1 MTKRVLSV
9 LLALMMCLTML
20 PVEALAEII
29 VPVTEKNAPAEPEAT
44 AKTVG
49 EVQALIDALPAVEAL
64 TAEDY
69 EAVLTAYEAYEALP
83 EEERAQVTGAERF
96 EELFGWFNSQTAT
109 QEGLTGNTTQ
119 QSTSVVKITPKGSA
133 VSYYYDT
140 VDAALS
146 DHYNNLYLSGEVCEI
161 TLLKDAALEGTAGQS
176 TISLQGEYT
185 LDLAGFTLTTAKAI
199 HLEVNTTDITI
210 KGGTVTTTATDSY
223 YLIHQNARNE
233 LHLENV
239 TLVGPVK
246 DGKRSA
252 ALSCQYYTYIKASN
266 LIGGLVANVNYCT
279 IYAGSTI
286 TTGADTANGI
296 AANDYS
302 VFEEN
307 NQLYNNISALL
318 SGGKAFAVDGKVIN
332 AAAAAKKMKVPVI
345 SDTAL
350 TEGFALT
357 EDVTMVTH
365 EKHEYDTTGACPC
378 GAACSHGTVNME
390 NGKCADCQ
398 KRIYEAKIG
407 DNGYGMLTEAFAAAS
422 TMTDATVVLLGYL
435 TYNNAEIAVNNG
447 TFTLDLND
455 NYISLLPVG
464 KKLYINEEAN
474 VTVVGDGKLPTS
486 NGGTLGAMVE
496 VSGTLTVKSGS
507 FTRGLTIKKGGNAL
521 LSGGYF
527 YTLSVPDG
535 KVCSDYLAEGYAFHQ
550 NNKVVSGE
558 VTSLSNVLVKPHTS
572 HTYDETGTCACGAT
586 CPHEG
591 DWDTETGICK
601 DCGKLIYTA
610 KIGTKGY
617 ATLQGAITAAAGMT
631 DAVIT
636 LLADTDSSEEITVTG
651 GSFTIELN
659 GKTVK
664 VQTEDNSKNFYI
676 RGGAAVTFT
685 GSGTMNCVVEVYE
698 GTAYV
703 KGGEFTALS
712 VRPDGN
718 AVLSGGYFVMLA
730 AEENCYDLLAEGYAY
745 QNRISGEIV
754 SGQVL
759 TLSGVEVVPHTDHVY
774 DAATGTCVCG
784 KPCPHETFY
793 TDGDGHTE
801 GTCTLCG
808 KQAVIAK
815 MGTEYY
821 RDVAALNAAMNG
833 VTGNPTVTILCDIE
847 GNLKI
852 MKSELT
858 LDAGSYTIN
867 GTVVVNGSTVT
878 IDGGCFNK
886 KVTLGNSNV
895 TLMGSFGEVN
905 IVGGETRI
913 ERGTSI
919 RGNAAL
925 RGKVTIDFTV
935 FESTVSVSGTV
946 TAANTNF
953 LDAVTIN
960 NGGDLTIKDGCDIS
974 AAVNIKSGGKA
985 HFTGRGSVTGLV
997 TVQTGGELTVTE
1009 TASTFNE
1016 VFFDTNSKGVLSGGA
1031 YGQISSQGAVLNTKL
1046 AEGYAYFDERGVI
1059 SGDYQNG
1066 TPGVVK
1072 IASNVRVAAHSH
1084 SFNAEGICG
1093 CGTTCPHENYYT
1105 DSMGGHTEGACTL
1118 CGKQAMYAKVVRDDG
1133 DTVSYYATLNE
1144 AAAAAGELGGSDITA
1159 ITVEMLADCKEDVTV
1174 SKGCFTIS
1182 GGSHKYTLN
1191 GDLTESSTAKMGV
1204 LNMTVNGKLTM
1215 LSGVLANNVING
1227 EATLC
1232 GTTTVRSGI
1241 FNEPVAVT
1249 GEITIEGG
1257 LFQKTVEVTGS
1268 AITICDGDFTELIL
1282 SGAGCSVS
1290 RISGGQ
1296 FAKITSNNLF
1306 NLSEVLVADKAYANR
1321 NTLQVTDGWKTLLTN
1336 VMVVDHTDH
1345 TFALNADGHYV
1356 CDCGAVALVRVEW
1369 DTEIHYYSD
1378 LDTIIAIAERL
1389 TKGTITVLE
1398 DKALTPDYLGGLE
1411 LTSGTF
1417 TLDLNKKTFKEIYIK
1432 GTANITMKNCNA
1444 YSGVL
1449 TVDGANASLTLESA
1463 DGAEVTVL
1471 EGSFTVPVGCNPQ
1484 FKQLEA
1490 HSSNVSLGGGYYK
1503 TIRSWG
1509 SPLTEIVAEGYGY
1522 KQGNSWITD
1531 ISWVELNEVTV
1542 TRYPISKA
1550 ETALSFDGTLVYGT
1564 EYGDEY
1570 YAYAN
1575 VIVPTGTAP
1584 ETGYEWYIKQ
1594 VSTGGQGKMTGDDAA
1609 RVTIP
1614 QGLEVGEYEIWY
1626 TITVDDYSVTA
1637 LAATFEMIKGTDSV
1651 KTAPTATNPVYTG
1664 GVLELVTEGVGSQGE
1679 MRYKLDGG
1687 EWQANIPTA
1696 TEAGEYKVY
1705 YKSIGNENFEE
1716 SEEGCVTATIARRD
1730 ISGAEITLGASLIY
1744 NTKEQTQAIESV
1756 VLEDFGVV
1764 KSYTVSGNTA
1774 TEAGTDYELTVTGTG
1789 NFTGSVKVKFAV
1801 EPAWIIIGSVTVAPK
1816 SYDGS
1821 DEATVTGVTF
1831 TGIYAGDTVEYE
1843 VVSAKY
1849 DSAEAAT
1856 ATKVIGY
1863 VRLKDTVKN
1872 YKLIGD
1878 RFEVDA
1884 AIGKAAAEVVTAP
1897 AAEELTYNTSAQTLT
1912 TAGTAAGGSMR
1923 YKLGD
1928 GEWQETIPTAT
1939 NAGTYTVWYKAAG
1952 DDNHNDTEPES
1963 VTVIIAQKQVTNPV
1977 VTVATCTY
1985 NGKDQTPALTVRDP
1999 QTFAVIPAEEYTV
2012 TYRNNRNVGL
2022 GNIILSNNEGGNYIV
2037 RGLTSFAIGQAAAP
2051 TVEPLRLTQKYS
2063 DTNTHTVSR
2072 DYAALM
2078 PQDAYVSKNF
2088 EGGSYTAPAGV
2099 TLEGWGVD
2107 VASGEV
2113 TYQVRGATAEMVG
2126 EEISLPVIIKS
2137 RNYKDAT
2144 AEIIITL
2151 VAKDTPA
2158 VTAADLTMTYTGSA
2172 VPIELLS
2179 ASAAFDGSP
2188 VAGSWSWKNGSPT
2201 HVIDSG
2207 SYMAVFTPEDQT
2219 NFTAAECEVK
2229 VTVKPRD
2236 ITGAEVTL
2244 GSGLIYTGSEQTQT
2258 VVSVTLAGYDDVT
2271 YTVKDNT
2278 VTNAGE
2284 NYELTVTG
2292 TGDFTGSVKQRFTV
2306 GRAALTIAGVTIA
2319 PKSYDGSR
2327 DATVTGVTFNGLYNN
2342 DTVAYTVVSARY
2354 DSADADKASKVTGEI
2369 ALAESVINYKLED
2382 GSFSADA
2389 SIDEAASGVTT
2400 TPVRQEGL
2408 IYTGKAQELVT
2419 AGSATGG
2426 SMQYKLG
2433 DGAWQQTVPTATDAG
2448 TYTVWYRVVGDNN
2461 HYDTAEQSI
2470 SVTIGQKDISGA
2482 KVTLGDSLTY
2492 NGSEQTQTVASVT
2505 LAGYENVTYTVSG
2518 NTATDAGEDYELTV
2532 NGTGNFTGSV
2542 KVGFSVAAAQLS
2554 GVSAAQNGKLT
2565 YNGKAQQADIS
2576 ATGTG
2581 KDGRQARFSYAT
2593 EENGTYGTM
2602 PGFTEAGSYTVYYKA
2617 ELENHETVT
2626 DHFTVTID
2634 PLDIGNAVITL
2645 GENPVYDGGIKTLK
2659 IESVKVDDLTLT
2671 AADYTIISGSTGTN
2685 ADDYTL
2691 KITGTGNFTGS
2702 REIGWR
2708 IEKADQT
2715 MTAPAVNGVYG
2726 GKDRIAPKGAVGA
2739 VTYRVTGGSDVI
2751 SIDET
2756 GTISFL
2762 RGGDATVLVMA
2773 AGDENHHPTELPVAV
2788 HVEKAVLTV
2797 TAADK
2802 DAFVGP
2808 AVPDLENPEAGKDYF
2823 ITGFIGEDTAEMLD
2837 ISVTLSYPT
2846 APDMRHTGS
2855 YEIRLSITGNDSRY
2869 ELVAVN
2875 GTLTISAIPVPC
2887 YRIQVFSGAYGSISP
2902 SRDTLVWQGSDITFT
2917 ITPAQGYSIADVKVD
2932 GRSVGAV
2939 KQYTFRNVTADHTI
2953 EAVFTKGATN
2963 PGTGAAETESIGLG
2977 VSALAVFAGGT
2988 AVK

>member
-83 EEERAQVTGAERF
+83 EEEWAQVTGAERF
-96 EELFGWFNSQTAT
+96 EKLFGWFNSQTAS
-109 QEGLTGNTTQ
+109 QAELTGSTTR

-233 LHLENV
+233 LHLEYV

-246 DGKRSA
+246 DGKRGA

-307 NQLYNNISALL
+307 NQLYSNISALL

-332 AAAAAKKMKVPVI
+332 AAAAVEKKKVPVI

-357 EDVTMVTH
+357 KDVTMVTH

-378 GAACSHGTVNME
+378 GTTCSHGTVNME

-407 DNGYGMLTEAFAAAS
+407 DNGYERLTEAFAAAS

-455 NYISLLPVG
+455 NYISLMPPG

-486 NGGTLGAMVE
+486 NDGMIRAVVE

-507 FTRGLTIKKGGNAL
+507 FTRGMTIKKGGNAL
-521 LSGGYF
+521 FAGGSISQKTTIEEGGNALISGGYF
-527 YTLSVPDG
+527 ETLTVPDG
-535 KVCSDYLAEGYAFHQ
+535 KVCSDYLAEGYAFQQ

-558 VTSLSNVLVKPHTS
+558 VTSLSNVSVK
-572 HTYDETGTCACGAT
+572 
-586 CPHEG
+586 
-591 DWDTETGICK
+591 
-601 DCGKLIYTA
+601 
-610 KIGTKGY
+610 
-617 ATLQGAITAAAGMT
+617 
-631 DAVIT
+631 
-636 LLADTDSSEEITVTG
+636 
-651 GSFTIELN
+651 
-659 GKTVK
+659 
-664 VQTEDNSKNFYI
+664 
-676 RGGAAVTFT
+676 
-685 GSGTMNCVVEVYE
+685 
-698 GTAYV
+698 
-703 KGGEFTALS
+703 
-712 VRPDGN
+712 
-718 AVLSGGYFVMLA
+718 
-730 AEENCYDLLAEGYAY
+730 
-745 QNRISGEIV
+745 
-754 SGQVL
+754 
-759 TLSGVEVVPHTDHVY
+759 PHTDHVY

-784 KPCPHETFY
+784 KP
-793 TDGDGHTE
+793 
-801 GTCTLCG
+801 
-808 KQAVIAK
+808 
-815 MGTEYY
+815 
-821 RDVAALNAAMNG
+821 
-833 VTGNPTVTILCDIE
+833 
-847 GNLKI
+847 
-852 MKSELT
+852 
-858 LDAGSYTIN
+858 
-867 GTVVVNGSTVT
+867 
-878 IDGGCFNK
+878 
-886 KVTLGNSNV
+886 
-895 TLMGSFGEVN
+895 
-905 IVGGETRI
+905 
-913 ERGTSI
+913 
-919 RGNAAL
+919 
-925 RGKVTIDFTV
+925 
-935 FESTVSVSGTV
+935 
-946 TAANTNF
+946 
-953 LDAVTIN
+953 
-960 NGGDLTIKDGCDIS
+960 
-974 AAVNIKSGGKA
+974 
-985 HFTGRGSVTGLV
+985 
-997 TVQTGGELTVTE
+997 
-1009 TASTFNE
+1009 
-1016 VFFDTNSKGVLSGGA
+1016 
-1031 YGQISSQGAVLNTKL
+1031 
-1046 AEGYAYFDERGVI
+1046 
-1059 SGDYQNG
+1059 
-1066 TPGVVK
+1066 
-1072 IASNVRVAAHSH
+1072 
-1084 SFNAEGICG
+1084 
-1093 CGTTCPHENYYT
+1093 CPHENYYT

-1174 SKGCFTIS
+1174 NKGCFTIS

-1191 GDLTESSTAKMGV
+1191 GDLTESGTAKMGV

-1215 LSGVLANNVING
+1215 LCGVLANNVING
-1227 EATLC
+1227 EATLR
-1232 GTTTVRSGI
+1232 GTTVRSGI

-1268 AITICDGDFTELIL
+1268 AITIWDGDFTELIL

-1463 DGAEVTVL
+1463 DGAEVTVF

-1484 FKQLEA
+1484 FKQLDA

-1594 VSTGGQGKMTGDDAA
+1594 VSTGNQGKMTGDDAA

-1821 DEATVTGVTF
+1821 DEATVAKVTF

-1884 AIGKAAAEVVTAP
+1884 AIGKADAEVVTAP
-1897 AAEELTYNTSAQTLT
+1897 TAEELIYSTAAQTLT

-1963 VTVIIAQKQVTNPV
+1963 VTVIIARKQVTNPV

-2022 GNIILSNNEGGNYIV
+2022 GNIILSDNEGGNYIV

-2126 EEISLPVIIKS
+2126 EEITLPVIIKS
-2137 RNYKDAT
+2137 RNYKDTT

-2151 VAKDTPA
+2151 VAKDTP
-2158 VTAADLTMTYTGSA
+2158 VVSAADLTMTYTGSA

-2219 NFTAAECEVK
+2219 NFTTAECEVK
-2229 VTVKPRD
+2229 VNVKPRD
-2236 ITGAEVTL
+2236 ISDAAVTL
-2244 GSGLIYTGSEQTQT
+2244 GSGLRYNGSEQTQT
-2258 VVSVTLAGYDDVT
+2258 VFSVTLAGYDDVT

-2400 TPVRQEGL
+2400 TPVRREGL

-2802 DAFVGP
+2802 DAFVGS

-2823 ITGFIGEDTAEMLD
+2823 ITGFVGEDTAEMLD
-2837 ISVTLSYPT
+2837 ISVALSYAT

-2855 YEIRLSITGNDSRY
+2855 YEIRLSITGSDSRY

-2902 SRDTLVWQGSDITFT
+2902 SRDTLVWQGSDIAFT
-2917 ITPAQGYSIADVKVD
+2917 ISPAQGYSIADVKVD

-2939 KQYTFRNVTADHTI
+2939 KQYTFRNVTADHTF

>member
-96 EELFGWFNSQTAT
+96 EKLFGWFNSQTAS
-109 QEGLTGNTTQ
+109 QAELTGSTTR

-140 VDAALS
+140 VDAALR
-146 DHYNNLYLSGEVCEI
+146 DHYDNLYLSGNCEI

-176 TISLQGEYT
+176 TISLQGKYT
-185 LDLAGFTLTTAKAI
+185 LNLAGFTLTTAKAI
-199 HLEVNTTDITI
+199 HLEVANTTNITI
-210 KGGTVTTTATDSY
+210 KGGTVTTTATDSF
-223 YLIHQNARNE
+223 YLIHQNAKNE

-246 DGKRSA
+246 DGKRGA

-296 AANDYS
+296 VANDYS

-407 DNGYGMLTEAFAAAS
+407 DKGYGMLVEAFAAAS

-435 TYNNAEIAVNNG
+435 TYNGAEISVEKG

-558 VTSLSNVLVKPHTS
+558 VTSLSNVLVKPHT
-572 HTYDETGTCACGAT
+572 
-586 CPHEG
+586 
-591 DWDTETGICK
+591 
-601 DCGKLIYTA
+601 
-610 KIGTKGY
+610 
-617 ATLQGAITAAAGMT
+617 
-631 DAVIT
+631 
-636 LLADTDSSEEITVTG
+636 
-651 GSFTIELN
+651 N
-659 GKTVK
+659 
-664 VQTEDNSKNFYI
+664 
-676 RGGAAVTFT
+676 
-685 GSGTMNCVVEVYE
+685 
-698 GTAYV
+698 
-703 KGGEFTALS
+703 
-712 VRPDGN
+712 
-718 AVLSGGYFVMLA
+718 
-730 AEENCYDLLAEGYAY
+730 
-745 QNRISGEIV
+745 
-754 SGQVL
+754 
-759 TLSGVEVVPHTDHVY
+759 HVY

-878 IDGGCFNK
+878 ITGGSFDK
-886 KVTLGNSNV
+886 KVTLGKSVV
-895 TLMGSFGEVN
+895 TLMGGFEEVN

-913 ERGTSI
+913 EGGTSF
-919 RGNAAL
+919 RGNVAL
-925 RGKVTIDFTV
+925 RGKVTIDFAI

-946 TAANTNF
+946 TAANTDF

-1009 TASTFNE
+1009 TACTFNE

-1046 AEGYAYFDERGVI
+1046 AEGYAYFDEYGVI

-1182 GGSHKYTLN
+1182 GGSHKYTLT
-1191 GDLTESSTAKMGV
+1191 GDLTESGTAKMGV

-1215 LSGVLANNVING
+1215 LRGILANNVING
-1227 EATLC
+1227 EATLR
-1232 GTTTVRSGI
+1232 GTTVRSGI

-1268 AITICDGDFTELIL
+1268 AITIWDGDFTELIL

-1398 DKALTPDYLGGLE
+1398 DKALTPDYRGGLE

-1463 DGAEVTVL
+1463 DGAEVTVF

-1503 TIRSWG
+1503 TIRSLG

-1564 EYGDEY
+1564 AYGDEY

-1575 VIVPTGTAP
+1575 VTVPTGTAP

-1594 VSTGGQGKMTGDDAA
+1594 VSTVDQGKMTGDDAA

-1637 LAATFEMIKGTDSV
+1637 LAATFEMNKGTDSV

-1764 KSYTVSGNTA
+1764 KSYIVSGNTA
-1774 TEAGTDYELTVTGTG
+1774 TDAGTDYELTVTGTG

-1821 DEATVTGVTF
+1821 DEATVTKVTF

-1884 AIGKAAAEVVTAP
+1884 AIGKADAEVVTAP
-1897 AAEELTYNTSAQTLT
+1897 TAEELIYSTAAQTLT

-1963 VTVIIAQKQVTNPV
+1963 VTVIIARKQVTNPV

-2022 GNIILSNNEGGNYIV
+2022 GNIILSDNEGGNYIV

-2099 TLEGWGVD
+2099 TLDGWGVD

-2126 EEISLPVIIKS
+2126 EEITLPVIIKS

-2172 VPIELLS
+2172 VPIELLK
-2179 ASAAFDGSP
+2179 ASAVFDGSP
-2188 VAGSWSWKNGSPT
+2188 VAGSWSWKNGSPI

-2219 NFTAAECEVK
+2219 NFTTAECEVK
-2229 VTVKPRD
+2229 VTVEPRD
-2236 ITGAEVTL
+2236 ISDAAVML
-2244 GSGLIYTGSEQTQT
+2244 GSWLRYNGSEQTQT
-2258 VVSVTLAGYDDVT
+2258 VFSVTLTGYDDVT
-2271 YTVKDNT
+2271 YTVKDNII
-2278 VTNAGE
+2278 TNAGE
-2284 NYELTVTG
+2284 DYELTVTG
-2292 TGDFTGSVKQRFTV
+2292 TGDFTGSIKQRFTV
-2306 GRAALTIAGVTIA
+2306 GRAVLTIAGVTIA

-2327 DATVTGVTFNGLYNN
+2327 SATVTGVTFDGLYNS

-2369 ALAESVINYKLED
+2369 ALVESVINYKLED

-2389 SIDEAASGVTT
+2389 SIDEVASGVTT
-2400 TPVRQEGL
+2400 TPVRREGL
-2408 IYTGKAQELVT
+2408 IYTGKAQELIT
-2419 AGSATGG
+2419 AGSANGG

-2433 DGAWQQTVPTATDAG
+2433 NGAWQQTVPTATDAG

-2492 NGSEQTQTVASVT
+2492 NGRQQTQTVASVT
-2505 LAGYENVTYTVSG
+2505 LAGYENVTYTVSD

-2645 GENPVYDGGIKTLK
+2645 GENPVYDGGIKTVK

-2671 AADYTIISGSTGTN
+2671 EADYTIVSGSTGTN

-2751 SIDET
+2751 SIDEI

-2802 DAFVGP
+2802 DAYVGS

-2823 ITGFIGEDTAEMLD
+2823 ITGFVGEDTAEMLD
-2837 ISVTLSYPT
+2837 ISVALSYAT

-2855 YEIRLSITGNDSRY
+2855 HEIRLNITGSDSRY

-2902 SRDTLVWQGSDITFT
+2902 SRDTLVWQGSDIAFT
-2917 ITPAQGYSIADVKVD
+2917 ISPAQGYSIADVKVD

>member
-20 PVEALAEII
+20 PVEALAEVLIPV
-29 VPVTEKNAPAEPEAT
+29 VPATEKNATVEPEVA

-49 EVQALIDALPAVEAL
+49 EVQTLIDALPAVEAL

-96 EELFGWFNSQTAT
+96 EKLFGWFNSQTAS
-109 QEGLTGNTTQ
+109 QAELTGSTTR

-146 DHYNNLYLSGEVCEI
+146 DHYDNLYLSGEVCEI

-176 TISLQGEYT
+176 TIPLQGKYT

-199 HLEVNTTDITI
+199 HLEVNTTKITI

-223 YLIHQNARNE
+223 YLIHQNANNE

-246 DGKRSA
+246 DGKRGA

-286 TTGADTANGI
+286 TTGADAANGI

-307 NQLYNNISALL
+307 NQLYSNISALL

-332 AAAAAKKMKVPVI
+332 AAAAVKKTKVPVI

-378 GAACSHGTVNME
+378 GATCIHGTVNME

-407 DNGYGMLTEAFAAAS
+407 EKGYRTLVEAFAAVS

-435 TYNNAEIAVNNG
+435 TYNGAEIYVEKG

-464 KKLYINEEAN
+464 KKLYINEGAN

-507 FTRGLTIKKGGNAL
+507 FTRGLTIKEGGNAL

-558 VTSLSNVLVKPHTS
+558 VTSLSNVSVK
-572 HTYDETGTCACGAT
+572 
-586 CPHEG
+586 
-591 DWDTETGICK
+591 
-601 DCGKLIYTA
+601 
-610 KIGTKGY
+610 
-617 ATLQGAITAAAGMT
+617 
-631 DAVIT
+631 
-636 LLADTDSSEEITVTG
+636 
-651 GSFTIELN
+651 
-659 GKTVK
+659 
-664 VQTEDNSKNFYI
+664 
-676 RGGAAVTFT
+676 
-685 GSGTMNCVVEVYE
+685 
-698 GTAYV
+698 
-703 KGGEFTALS
+703 
-712 VRPDGN
+712 
-718 AVLSGGYFVMLA
+718 
-730 AEENCYDLLAEGYAY
+730 
-745 QNRISGEIV
+745 
-754 SGQVL
+754 
-759 TLSGVEVVPHTDHVY
+759 PHTDHVY

-793 TDGDGHTE
+793 TDNDGHTE
-801 GTCTLCG
+801 GTCTICG

-878 IDGGCFNK
+878 ITGGSFDK
-886 KVTLGNSNV
+886 KVTLGKSVV
-895 TLMGSFGEVN
+895 TLMGGFEEVN

-925 RGKVTIDFTV
+925 GGKVTIDFTV

-946 TAANTNF
+946 TAANTDF

-974 AAVNIKSGGKA
+974 AAVNIKSGGKV

-1009 TASTFNE
+1009 TACTFNE

-1182 GGSHKYTLN
+1182 GGSHKYTLT
-1191 GDLTESSTAKMGV
+1191 GDLTESGTAKMGV

-1215 LSGVLANNVING
+1215 LSGILANNVING
-1227 EATLC
+1227 EATLR
-1232 GTTTVRSGI
+1232 GTTVRSGI

-1257 LFQKTVEVTGS
+1257 LFQKTVEVQGN
-1268 AITICDGDFTELIL
+1268 AITIWDGDFTELIL

-1490 HSSNVSLGGGYYK
+1490 YSSNVSLGGGYYK

-1564 EYGDEY
+1564 AYGDEY

-1575 VIVPTGTAP
+1575 VTVPTGTAP

-1594 VSTGGQGKMTGDDAA
+1594 VSTGDQGKMTGDDAA
-1609 RVTIP
+1609 RVTIS

-1626 TITVDDYSVTA
+1626 TITVDGYSVTA

-1716 SEEGCVTATIARRD
+1716 SEEGCVTASIARRD
-1730 ISGAEITLGASLIY
+1730 ITGAEITLGASLIY
-1744 NTKEQTQAIESV
+1744 NTKEQTQAVESV
-1756 VLEDFGVV
+1756 VLEDFGNV
-1764 KSYTVSGNTA
+1764 KSYIVSGNTA
-1774 TEAGTDYELTVTGTG
+1774 TDAGTDYELTVTGTG

-1821 DEATVTGVTF
+1821 DEATVAKVTF

-1884 AIGKAAAEVVTAP
+1884 AIGKADAEVVTAP
-1897 AAEELTYNTSAQTLT
+1897 TAEELIYSTAAQTLT

-1963 VTVIIAQKQVTNPV
+1963 VTVIIARKQVTNPV

-2022 GNIILSNNEGGNYIV
+2022 GNIILSDNEGGNYIV

-2126 EEISLPVIIKS
+2126 EEITLPVIIKS

-2151 VAKDTPA
+2151 VAKDAP
-2158 VTAADLTMTYTGSA
+2158 VVSAADLTMTYTGSA
-2172 VPIELLS
+2172 VPIELLK
-2179 ASAAFDGSP
+2179 ASAVFDGSP
-2188 VAGSWSWKNGSPT
+2188 VAGSWSWKNGSPI

-2219 NFTAAECEVK
+2219 NFTTAECEVK
-2229 VTVKPRD
+2229 VTVEPRD
-2236 ITGAEVTL
+2236 ISDAAVML
-2244 GSGLIYTGSEQTQT
+2244 GSWLRYNGSEQTQT
-2258 VVSVTLAGYDDVT
+2258 VFSVTLTGYDDVT

-2284 NYELTVTG
+2284 DYELTVTG
-2292 TGDFTGSVKQRFTV
+2292 TGDFTGSIKQRFTV

-2327 DATVTGVTFNGLYNN
+2327 SATVTGVTFDGLYNS

-2354 DSADADKASKVTGEI
+2354 DSTDADKASKVTGEI
-2369 ALAESVINYKLED
+2369 ALVESVINYKLED

-2400 TPVRQEGL
+2400 APAKREGL
-2408 IYTGKAQELVT
+2408 IYTGKAQELIT
-2419 AGSATGG
+2419 AGSANGG

-2433 DGAWQQTVPTATDAG
+2433 NGAWQQTVPTATDAG

-2492 NGSEQTQTVASVT
+2492 NGRQQTQTVASVT

-2645 GENPVYDGGIKTLK
+2645 GENPVYDGGIKTVK

-2802 DAFVGP
+2802 DAYVGS

-2837 ISVTLSYPT
+2837 ISVTLSYAT

-2855 YEIRLSITGNDSRY
+2855 HEIRLNITGSDSRY

-2917 ITPAQGYSIADVKVD
+2917 ITPALGYSIADVKVD

>member
-96 EELFGWFNSQTAT
+96 EKLFGWFNSQTAS
-109 QEGLTGNTTQ
+109 QAELTGSTTR

-140 VDAALS
+140 VDAALR
-146 DHYNNLYLSGEVCEI
+146 DHYDNLYLSGNCEI

-176 TISLQGEYT
+176 TISLQGKYT
-185 LDLAGFTLTTAKAI
+185 LNLAGFTLTTAKAI

-246 DGKRSA
+246 DGKRGA

-378 GAACSHGTVNME
+378 GATCSHGTVNME

-407 DNGYGMLTEAFAAAS
+407 DKGYGMLTEAFAAAS

-435 TYNNAEIAVNNG
+435 TYNGAEISVEKG

-558 VTSLSNVLVKPHTS
+558 VTSLSNVSVK
-572 HTYDETGTCACGAT
+572 
-586 CPHEG
+586 
-591 DWDTETGICK
+591 
-601 DCGKLIYTA
+601 
-610 KIGTKGY
+610 
-617 ATLQGAITAAAGMT
+617 
-631 DAVIT
+631 
-636 LLADTDSSEEITVTG
+636 
-651 GSFTIELN
+651 
-659 GKTVK
+659 
-664 VQTEDNSKNFYI
+664 
-676 RGGAAVTFT
+676 
-685 GSGTMNCVVEVYE
+685 
-698 GTAYV
+698 
-703 KGGEFTALS
+703 
-712 VRPDGN
+712 
-718 AVLSGGYFVMLA
+718 
-730 AEENCYDLLAEGYAY
+730 
-745 QNRISGEIV
+745 
-754 SGQVL
+754 
-759 TLSGVEVVPHTDHVY
+759 PHTDHVY

-801 GTCTLCG
+801 GTCTICG

-913 ERGTSI
+913 EGGTSF
-919 RGNAAL
+919 RGNVAL
-925 RGKVTIDFTV
+925 RGKVTIDFAI

-946 TAANTNF
+946 TAANTDF

-1093 CGTTCPHENYYT
+1093 CGASCPHENYYT

-1182 GGSHKYTLN
+1182 GGSHKYTLT
-1191 GDLTESSTAKMGV
+1191 GDLTESGTAKMGV

-1215 LSGVLANNVING
+1215 LNGVLANNVING

-1356 CDCGAVALVRVEW
+1356 CDCGAVALVRVER

-1463 DGAEVTVL
+1463 DGAEVTVF

-1564 EYGDEY
+1564 AYGDEY

-1575 VIVPTGTAP
+1575 VTVPTGTAP

-1594 VSTGGQGKMTGDDAA
+1594 VSTVDQGKMTGDDAA

-1764 KSYTVSGNTA
+1764 KSYIVSGNTA
-1774 TEAGTDYELTVTGTG
+1774 TDAGTDYELTVTGTG

-1821 DEATVTGVTF
+1821 DEATVTKVTF

-1963 VTVIIAQKQVTNPV
+1963 VTVIIARKQVTNPV

-2022 GNIILSNNEGGNYIV
+2022 GNIILSDNEGGNYIV

-2126 EEISLPVIIKS
+2126 EEITLPVIIKS

-2188 VAGSWSWKNGSPT
+2188 VAGNWSWKNGSPT

-2219 NFTAAECEVK
+2219 NFTTAECEVK

-2244 GSGLIYTGSEQTQT
+2244 GSGLIYNGSEQTQT

-2271 YTVKDNT
+2271 YTVKDNII
-2278 VTNAGE
+2278 TNAGE

-2400 TPVRQEGL
+2400 TPVRREGL

-2419 AGSATGG
+2419 AGSAIGG

-2645 GENPVYDGGIKTLK
+2645 GENPVYDGGIKTVK

-2671 AADYTIISGSTGTN
+2671 EADYTIVSGSTGTN

-2691 KITGTGNFTGS
+2691 EITGTGNFTGS

-2726 GKDRIAPKGAVGA
+2726 GKDRVAPEGAVGA

-2802 DAFVGP
+2802 DAYVGS
-2808 AVPDLENPEAGKDYF
+2808 AVPDLEDPEAGKDYF
-2823 ITGFIGEDTAEMLD
+2823 ITGFVGEDTAEMLD
-2837 ISVTLSYPT
+2837 ISVALSYAT

-2855 YEIRLSITGNDSRY
+2855 YEIRLSITGSDSRY
-2869 ELVAVN
+2869 ELVTVN

-2902 SRDTLVWQGSDITFT
+2902 SRDTLVWQGSDIAFT
-2917 ITPAQGYSIADVKVD
+2917 ISPAQGYSIADVKVD

>member
-96 EELFGWFNSQTAT
+96 EELFGWFNSQTAM
-109 QEGLTGNTTQ
+109 QEGLTSSTTQ

-146 DHYNNLYLSGEVCEI
+146 DHYDNLYLSGENCEI

-223 YLIHQNARNE
+223 YLIHQNANNE

-246 DGKRSA
+246 NGKRRA

-286 TTGADTANGI
+286 TTGADKANGI
-296 AANDYS
+296 DANDYS

-332 AAAAAKKMKVPVI
+332 AAAAVEKMKVPVI

-378 GAACSHGTVNME
+378 GVTCSHGTVNME

-435 TYNNAEIAVNNG
+435 TYNGAEISVEKG

-703 KGGEFTALS
+703 EGGDFTALS

-801 GTCTLCG
+801 GTCTICG

-878 IDGGCFNK
+878 ITGGSFDK
-886 KVTLGNSNV
+886 KVTLGKSVV
-895 TLMGSFGEVN
+895 TLMGGFEEVN

-925 RGKVTIDFTV
+925 RGKVTIDFAV

-946 TAANTNF
+946 TAANTDF

-1009 TASTFNE
+1009 TACTFNE
-1016 VFFDTNSKGVLSGGA
+1016 VFFDTNSKGVLSGGT

-1182 GGSHKYTLN
+1182 GGSHKYTLT
-1191 GDLTESSTAKMGV
+1191 GDLTESGTAKMGV

-1215 LSGVLANNVING
+1215 LNGVLANNVING

-1268 AITICDGDFTELIL
+1268 AITIWDGDFTELIL

-1398 DKALTPDYLGGLE
+1398 DKALTPDYRGGLE

-1564 EYGDEY
+1564 AYGDEY

-1575 VIVPTGTAP
+1575 VTVPTGTAP

-1626 TITVDDYSVTA
+1626 TITVDGYSVTA

-1705 YKSIGNENFEE
+1705 YKSIGNANFEE
-1716 SEEGCVTATIARRD
+1716 SEEGCVTASIARRD
-1730 ISGAEITLGASLIY
+1730 ITGAEITLGASLTY

-1821 DEATVTGVTF
+1821 DEATVTKVTF

-1897 AAEELTYNTSAQTLT
+1897 TAEELIYSTAAQTLT

-1928 GEWQETIPTAT
+1928 GEWQETIPNAT

-2012 TYRNNRNVGL
+2012 SYLNNRNVGL
-2022 GNIILSNNEGGNYIV
+2022 GNIILSDNEGGNYIV

-2126 EEISLPVIIKS
+2126 EEITLPVIIKS
-2137 RNYKDAT
+2137 RNYKDTT

-2219 NFTAAECEVK
+2219 NFTTAECEVK
-2229 VTVKPRD
+2229 VNVKPRD

-2244 GSGLIYTGSEQTQT
+2244 GSGLRYNGSEQTQT
-2258 VVSVTLAGYDDVT
+2258 VFSVTLAGYDDVT

-2369 ALAESVINYKLED
+2369 ALVESVINYKLED

-2802 DAFVGP
+2802 DAFVGS

>member
-96 EELFGWFNSQTAT
+96 EELFGWFNSQTAM
-109 QEGLTGNTTQ
+109 QAELTGSTTR

-140 VDAALS
+140 VDAALR
-146 DHYNNLYLSGEVCEI
+146 DHYDNLYLSGNCEI

-176 TISLQGEYT
+176 TISLQGKYT
-185 LDLAGFTLTTAKAI
+185 LNLAGFTLTTAKAI
-199 HLEVNTTDITI
+199 HLEESRTKITI

-223 YLIHQNARNE
+223 YLIHQNVRNE
-233 LHLENV
+233 LHLEYV

-246 DGKRSA
+246 DGKRGA

-296 AANDYS
+296 VANDYS

-332 AAAAAKKMKVPVI
+332 AAAAVEKMKVPVI

-378 GAACSHGTVNME
+378 GTTCSHGTVNME

-407 DNGYGMLTEAFAAAS
+407 ERGYGMLVEAFAAAS
-422 TMTDATVVLLGYL
+422 TMTDATVVLLGNL
-435 TYNNAEIAVNNG
+435 TYNGAEISVEKG
-447 TFTLDLND
+447 TFTLDLN
-455 NYISLLPVG
+455 NMTMRLMPPTT
-464 KKLYINEEAN
+464 KKQLYINEGAN
-474 VTVVGDGKLPTS
+474 VTVVAGAN
-486 NGGTLGAMVE
+486 NGGILSAVVE

-507 FTRGLTIKKGGNAL
+507 FTRGMTIKKGGNAL
-521 LSGGYF
+521 FNGGSVSQETTIEAGGNVLLSGGYF
-527 YTLSVPDG
+527 EALTVPDG
-535 KVCSDYLAEGYAFHQ
+535 KVCSDYLAEGYAFQQ

-558 VTSLSNVLVKPHTS
+558 VTSLSNVLVKPHT
-572 HTYDETGTCACGAT
+572 
-586 CPHEG
+586 
-591 DWDTETGICK
+591 
-601 DCGKLIYTA
+601 
-610 KIGTKGY
+610 
-617 ATLQGAITAAAGMT
+617 
-631 DAVIT
+631 
-636 LLADTDSSEEITVTG
+636 
-651 GSFTIELN
+651 N
-659 GKTVK
+659 
-664 VQTEDNSKNFYI
+664 
-676 RGGAAVTFT
+676 
-685 GSGTMNCVVEVYE
+685 
-698 GTAYV
+698 
-703 KGGEFTALS
+703 
-712 VRPDGN
+712 
-718 AVLSGGYFVMLA
+718 
-730 AEENCYDLLAEGYAY
+730 
-745 QNRISGEIV
+745 
-754 SGQVL
+754 
-759 TLSGVEVVPHTDHVY
+759 HVY

-801 GTCTLCG
+801 GTCTICG

-878 IDGGCFNK
+878 ITGGSFDK
-886 KVTLGNSNV
+886 KVTLGKSVV
-895 TLMGSFGEVN
+895 TLMGGFEEVN
-905 IVGGETRI
+905 IVGGETRV
-913 ERGTSI
+913 EGGTSF
-919 RGNAAL
+919 RGNVAL
-925 RGKVTIDFTV
+925 RGKVTIDFAV

-946 TAANTNF
+946 TAENTDF

-960 NGGDLTIKDGCDIS
+960 NGGDLTIKEGCDIS
-974 AAVNIKSGGKA
+974 AAVNIKAGGKA

-1182 GGSHKYTLN
+1182 GGSHKYTLT
-1191 GDLTESSTAKMGV
+1191 GDLTESGTAKMGV

-1215 LSGVLANNVING
+1215 LNGVLANNVING

-1268 AITICDGDFTELIL
+1268 AITVCDGDFTELIL

-1356 CDCGAVALVRVEW
+1356 CDCGAVALVRVEG

-1764 KSYTVSGNTA
+1764 KSYIVSGNTA
-1774 TEAGTDYELTVTGTG
+1774 TDAGTDYELTVTGTG

-1816 SYDGS
+1816 SYDGI
-1821 DEATVTGVTF
+1821 DEATVTKVTF

-1897 AAEELTYNTSAQTLT
+1897 TAEELIYSTAAQTLT

-2022 GNIILSNNEGGNYIV
+2022 GNIILSDNEGGNYIV

-2078 PQDAYVSKNF
+2078 PPDAYVSENF

-2099 TLEGWGVD
+2099 TLDGWGVD

-2126 EEISLPVIIKS
+2126 EEITLPVIIKS

-2151 VAKDTPA
+2151 VAKDAP
-2158 VTAADLTMTYTGSA
+2158 VVSAADLTMTYTGSA
-2172 VPIELLS
+2172 VPIELLK
-2179 ASAAFDGSP
+2179 ASAVFDGSP
-2188 VAGSWSWKNGSPT
+2188 VAGSWSWKNGSPI

-2207 SYMAVFTPEDQT
+2207 SYMVVFTPEDQT
-2219 NFTAAECEVK
+2219 NFTTAECEVK
-2229 VTVKPRD
+2229 VTVEPRD
-2236 ITGAEVTL
+2236 ISDAAVML
-2244 GSGLIYTGSEQTQT
+2244 GSWLRYNGSEQTQT
-2258 VVSVTLAGYDDVT
+2258 VFSVTLTGYDDVT

-2327 DATVTGVTFNGLYNN
+2327 SATVTGVTFNGLYNN

-2400 TPVRQEGL
+2400 TPVRREGL

-2419 AGSATGG
+2419 VGSATGG

-2645 GENPVYDGGIKTLK
+2645 GENPVYDGGIKTVK

-2671 AADYTIISGSTGTN
+2671 EADYTIVSGSTGTN

-2802 DAFVGP
+2802 DAYVGS
-2808 AVPDLENPEAGKDYF
+2808 AVPGLENPEAGKDYF
-2823 ITGFIGEDTAEMLD
+2823 ITGFVGEDTAEMLD
-2837 ISVTLSYPT
+2837 ISVALSYAT

-2855 YEIRLSITGNDSRY
+2855 YEIRLSITGSDSRY

-2902 SRDTLVWQGSDITFT
+2902 SRDTLVWQGSDIAFT
-2917 ITPAQGYSIADVKVD
+2917 ISPAQGYSIADVKVD

>member
-96 EELFGWFNSQTAT
+96 EKLFGWFNSQTAS
-109 QEGLTGNTTQ
+109 QAELTGSTTR

-146 DHYNNLYLSGEVCEI
+146 DHYDNLYLSWENCEI

-176 TISLQGEYT
+176 TISLQGKYT
-185 LDLAGFTLTTAKAI
+185 LNLAGFTLTTAKAI
-199 HLEVNTTDITI
+199 HLEESRTKITI

-223 YLIHQNARNE
+223 YLIHQNVRNE
-233 LHLENV
+233 LHLEYV

-246 DGKRSA
+246 DGKRGA

-296 AANDYS
+296 VANDYS

-332 AAAAAKKMKVPVI
+332 AAAAVKKTKVPVI

-455 NYISLLPVG
+455 NALMLMPVG

-474 VTVVGDGKLPTS
+474 VTVVGNSKLPTS

-703 KGGEFTALS
+703 EGGDFTALS
-712 VRPDGN
+712 VRQDGN

-801 GTCTLCG
+801 GTCTICG

-878 IDGGCFNK
+878 ITGGSFDK
-886 KVTLGNSNV
+886 KVTLGKSVV
-895 TLMGSFGEVN
+895 TLMGGFEEVN

-925 RGKVTIDFTV
+925 GGKVTIDFTV

-946 TAANTNF
+946 TAANTDF

-997 TVQTGGELTVTE
+997 SVQTGGELTVTE
-1009 TASTFNE
+1009 TACTFNE

-1046 AEGYAYFDERGVI
+1046 AEGYAYFDEYGVI

-1268 AITICDGDFTELIL
+1268 AITIWDGDFTELIL

-1398 DKALTPDYLGGLE
+1398 DKALTPDYRGGLE

-1432 GTANITMKNCNA
+1432 GTANVTVKNCNA
-1444 YSGVL
+1444 YSGLL
-1449 TVDGANASLTLESA
+1449 TVNGANASLTLESA

-1490 HSSNVSLGGGYYK
+1490 YSSNVSLGGGYYK

-1564 EYGDEY
+1564 AYGDEY

-1575 VIVPTGTAP
+1575 VTVPTGTAP

-1626 TITVDDYSVTA
+1626 TITVDGYSVTA

-1730 ISGAEITLGASLIY
+1730 ISGAEVTLSAQLTY
-1744 NTKEQTQAIESV
+1744 NAKEQTQAVESV
-1756 VLEDFGVV
+1756 VLEDFGNV
-1764 KSYTVSGNTA
+1764 KSYIVSGNTA

-1789 NFTGSVKVKFAV
+1789 NFTGSVKVKFTV
-1801 EPAWIIIGSVTVAPK
+1801 DPAWIIIGSVTVAPK

-1821 DEATVTGVTF
+1821 DEATVAKVTF

-1884 AIGKAAAEVVTAP
+1884 AIGKADAEVVTAP
-1897 AAEELTYNTSAQTLT
+1897 TAEELIYSTAAQTLT

-1963 VTVIIAQKQVTNPV
+1963 VTVIIARKQVTNPV

-2022 GNIILSNNEGGNYIV
+2022 GNIILSDNEGGNYIV

-2126 EEISLPVIIKS
+2126 EEITLPVIIKS
-2137 RNYKDAT
+2137 RNYKDTT

-2219 NFTAAECEVK
+2219 NFTTAECEVK
-2229 VTVKPRD
+2229 VTVEPRD
-2236 ITGAEVTL
+2236 ISDAAVML
-2244 GSGLIYTGSEQTQT
+2244 GSWLRYNGSEQTQT
-2258 VVSVTLAGYDDVT
+2258 VFSVTLTGYDDVT
-2271 YTVKDNT
+2271 YTVKDNII
-2278 VTNAGE
+2278 TNAGE
-2284 NYELTVTG
+2284 DYELTVTG
-2292 TGDFTGSVKQRFTV
+2292 TGDFTGSVKHRFTV

-2400 TPVRQEGL
+2400 TPVRREGL

-2645 GENPVYDGGIKTLK
+2645 GENPVYDGGIKTVK

-2671 AADYTIISGSTGTN
+2671 EADYTIISGSTGTN

-2708 IEKADQT
+2708 IEKADQA

-2802 DAFVGP
+2802 DAYVGS

-2823 ITGFIGEDTAEMLD
+2823 ITGFVGEDTAEMLD
-2837 ISVTLSYPT
+2837 ISVALSYAT

-2855 YEIRLSITGNDSRY
+2855 YEIRLSITGSDSRY

-2902 SRDTLVWQGSDITFT
+2902 SRDTLVWQGSDIAFT
-2917 ITPAQGYSIADVKVD
+2917 ISPAQGYSIADVKVD

-2977 VSALAVFAGGT
+2977 ASALAVFAGGT

>member
-20 PVEALAEII
+20 PVEALAEVLIPV
-29 VPVTEKNAPAEPEAT
+29 VPATEKNATVEPEAA

-49 EVQALIDALPAVEAL
+49 EVQTLIDALPAVEAL

-96 EELFGWFNSQTAT
+96 EKLFGWFNSQTAT
-109 QEGLTGNTTQ
+109 QEGLMGNTTQ

-140 VDAALS
+140 VDAALR
-146 DHYNNLYLSGEVCEI
+146 DHYDNLYLSGENCEI

-176 TISLQGEYT
+176 TISLQGKYT

-199 HLEVNTTDITI
+199 HLEVNTTKITI

-223 YLIHQNARNE
+223 YLIHQNANNE

-246 DGKRSA
+246 DGKRGA

-286 TTGADTANGI
+286 TTGADAANGI

-307 NQLYNNISALL
+307 NQLYSNISALL

-332 AAAAAKKMKVPVI
+332 AAASVKKTKVPVI

-378 GAACSHGTVNME
+378 GATCIHGTVNME

-407 DNGYGMLTEAFAAAS
+407 EKGYRTLVEAFAAVS

-435 TYNNAEIAVNNG
+435 TYNGAEIYVEKG

-464 KKLYINEEAN
+464 KKLYINEGAN

-507 FTRGLTIKKGGNAL
+507 FTRGLTIMEGSNVL

-527 YTLSVPDG
+527 YTLTVPDG
-535 KVCSDYLAEGYAFHQ
+535 KVCSDYLAEGYAFYQ

-558 VTSLSNVLVKPHTS
+558 VTSLSNVSVKS
-572 HTYDETGTCACGAT
+572 
-586 CPHEG
+586 
-591 DWDTETGICK
+591 
-601 DCGKLIYTA
+601 
-610 KIGTKGY
+610 
-617 ATLQGAITAAAGMT
+617 
-631 DAVIT
+631 
-636 LLADTDSSEEITVTG
+636 
-651 GSFTIELN
+651 
-659 GKTVK
+659 
-664 VQTEDNSKNFYI
+664 
-676 RGGAAVTFT
+676 
-685 GSGTMNCVVEVYE
+685 
-698 GTAYV
+698 
-703 KGGEFTALS
+703 
-712 VRPDGN
+712 
-718 AVLSGGYFVMLA
+718 
-730 AEENCYDLLAEGYAY
+730 
-745 QNRISGEIV
+745 
-754 SGQVL
+754 
-759 TLSGVEVVPHTDHVY
+759 HTDHVY

-793 TDGDGHTE
+793 TDNDGHTE
-801 GTCTLCG
+801 GTCTICG

-878 IDGGCFNK
+878 ITGGSFDK
-886 KVTLGNSNV
+886 KVTLGKSVV
-895 TLMGSFGEVN
+895 TLMGGFEEVN

-925 RGKVTIDFTV
+925 RGKVTIGFAM

-1009 TASTFNE
+1009 TACTFNE

-1105 DSMGGHTEGACTL
+1105 DSMGAHTEGACTL

-1182 GGSHKYTLN
+1182 GGSHKYTLT
-1191 GDLTESSTAKMGV
+1191 GDLTESGTAKMGV

-1227 EATLC
+1227 EATLR
-1232 GTTTVRSGI
+1232 GTTVRSGI

-1257 LFQKTVEVTGS
+1257 LFQKTVEVQGN
-1268 AITICDGDFTELIL
+1268 AITIWDGDFTELIL

-1490 HSSNVSLGGGYYK
+1490 YSSNVSLGGGYYK

-1564 EYGDEY
+1564 AYGDEY

-1575 VIVPTGTAP
+1575 VTVPTGTAP

-1626 TITVDDYSVTA
+1626 TITVDGYSVTA
-1637 LAATFEMIKGTDSV
+1637 PAATFEMIKGTDSV

-1679 MRYKLDGG
+1679 MRYKLENG

-1730 ISGAEITLGASLIY
+1730 ITGAEITLGASLIY
-1744 NTKEQTQAIESV
+1744 NTKEQTQAVESV
-1756 VLEDFGVV
+1756 VLEDFGNV
-1764 KSYTVSGNTA
+1764 KSYIVSGNTA
-1774 TEAGTDYELTVTGTG
+1774 TDAGTDYELTVTGTG
-1789 NFTGSVKVKFAV
+1789 NFTGSVKVKFTV
-1801 EPAWIIIGSVTVAPK
+1801 DPAWIIIGSVTVAPK

-1821 DEATVTGVTF
+1821 DEATVAKVTF

-1884 AIGKAAAEVVTAP
+1884 AIGKADAEVVTAP
-1897 AAEELTYNTSAQTLT
+1897 TAEELIYSTAAQTLT

-1963 VTVIIAQKQVTNPV
+1963 VTVIIARKQVTNPV

-2022 GNIILSNNEGGNYIV
+2022 GNIILSDNEGGNYIV

-2113 TYQVRGATAEMVG
+2113 TYQVRGVTAEMVG
-2126 EEISLPVIIKS
+2126 EEITLPVIIKS

-2151 VAKDTPA
+2151 VAKDAP
-2158 VTAADLTMTYTGSA
+2158 VVSAADLTMTYTGSA
-2172 VPIELLS
+2172 VPIELLK
-2179 ASAAFDGSP
+2179 ASAVFDGSP
-2188 VAGSWSWKNGSPT
+2188 VAGSWSWKNGSPI

-2219 NFTAAECEVK
+2219 NFTTAECEVK
-2229 VTVKPRD
+2229 VTVEPRD
-2236 ITGAEVTL
+2236 ISDAAVML
-2244 GSGLIYTGSEQTQT
+2244 GSWLRYNGSEQTQT
-2258 VVSVTLAGYDDVT
+2258 VFSVTLTGYDDVT
-2271 YTVKDNT
+2271 YTVKDNII
-2278 VTNAGE
+2278 TNAGE
-2284 NYELTVTG
+2284 DYELTVTG
-2292 TGDFTGSVKQRFTV
+2292 TGDFTGSIKQRFTV

-2327 DATVTGVTFNGLYNN
+2327 SATVTGVTFDGLYNS

-2369 ALAESVINYKLED
+2369 ALVESVINYKLED

-2400 TPVRQEGL
+2400 APAKREGL
-2408 IYTGKAQELVT
+2408 IYTGKAQELIT
-2419 AGSATGG
+2419 AGSANGG

-2433 DGAWQQTVPTATDAG
+2433 NGAWQQTVPTATDAG

-2492 NGSEQTQTVASVT
+2492 NGRQQTQTVASVT

-2645 GENPVYDGGIKTLK
+2645 GENPVYDGGIKTVK

-2671 AADYTIISGSTGTN
+2671 EADYTIVSGSTGTN

-2726 GKDRIAPKGAVGA
+2726 GKDRIAPEGAVGA

-2802 DAFVGP
+2802 DAFVGSAIP
-2808 AVPDLENPEAGKDYF
+2808 SLENPEAGKDYF

-2855 YEIRLSITGNDSRY
+2855 YEIRLSITGSDSRY

>member
-96 EELFGWFNSQTAT
+96 EKLLGWFNSQTAT

-878 IDGGCFNK
+878 ITGGSFDK
-886 KVTLGNSNV
+886 KVTLGKSVV
-895 TLMGSFGEVN
+895 TLMGGFEEVN

-1009 TASTFNE
+1009 TACTFNE

-1191 GDLTESSTAKMGV
+1191 GDLTESGTAKMGV

-1227 EATLC
+1227 EATLR
-1232 GTTTVRSGI
+1232 GTTVRSGI

-1268 AITICDGDFTELIL
+1268 AITIWDGDFTELIL

-1356 CDCGAVALVRVEW
+1356 CDCGAVALVRVEG

-1389 TKGTITVLE
+1389 TKGTIIVLE

-1463 DGAEVTVL
+1463 DGAEVTVF

-1564 EYGDEY
+1564 AYGDEY

-1575 VIVPTGTAP
+1575 VTVPTGTAP

-1594 VSTGGQGKMTGDDAA
+1594 VSTVDQGKMTGDDSA

-1730 ISGAEITLGASLIY
+1730 ISGAEIALGASLIY

-1764 KSYTVSGNTA
+1764 KSYIVSGNTA
-1774 TEAGTDYELTVTGTG
+1774 TDAGTDYELTVTGTG

-1897 AAEELTYNTSAQTLT
+1897 TAEELIYSTAAQTLT

-1963 VTVIIAQKQVTNPV
+1963 VTVIIARKQVTNPV

-2022 GNIILSNNEGGNYIV
+2022 GNIILSDNEGGNYIV

-2099 TLEGWGVD
+2099 TLEGWGVA

-2126 EEISLPVIIKS
+2126 EEITLPVIIKS
-2137 RNYKDAT
+2137 RNYKDTT

-2172 VPIELLS
+2172 VPIELLK
-2179 ASAAFDGSP
+2179 ASAVFDGSP
-2188 VAGSWSWKNGSPT
+2188 VAGSWSWKNGSPI

-2219 NFTAAECEVK
+2219 NFTTAECEVK
-2229 VTVKPRD
+2229 VTVEPRD
-2236 ITGAEVTL
+2236 ISDAAVML
-2244 GSGLIYTGSEQTQT
+2244 GSWLRYNGSEQTQT
-2258 VVSVTLAGYDDVT
+2258 VFSVTLTGYDDVT
-2271 YTVKDNT
+2271 YTVKDNII
-2278 VTNAGE
+2278 TNAGE
-2284 NYELTVTG
+2284 DYELTVTG
-2292 TGDFTGSVKQRFTV
+2292 TGDFTGSIKQRFTV

-2327 DATVTGVTFNGLYNN
+2327 SATVTGVTFDGLYNS

-2400 TPVRQEGL
+2400 TPVRREGL

-2645 GENPVYDGGIKTLK
+2645 GENPVYDGGIKTVK

-2802 DAFVGP
+2802 DAYVGS

-2823 ITGFIGEDTAEMLD
+2823 ITGFVGEDTAEMLD
-2837 ISVTLSYPT
+2837 ISVALSYPT

-2855 YEIRLSITGNDSRY
+2855 HEIRLNITGSDSRY

-2902 SRDTLVWQGSDITFT
+2902 SRDTLVWQGSDIAFT
-2917 ITPAQGYSIADVKVD
+2917 ISPAQGYSIADVKVD

-2953 EAVFTKGATN
+2953 EAVFTKGAMN

>member
-96 EELFGWFNSQTAT
+96 EKLFGWFNSQTAS
-109 QEGLTGNTTQ
+109 QAELTGSTTR

-146 DHYNNLYLSGEVCEI
+146 DHYDNLYLSGEVCEI

-233 LHLENV
+233 LHLEYV

-246 DGKRSA
+246 DGKRGA

-307 NQLYNNISALL
+307 NQLYSNISALL

-558 VTSLSNVLVKPHTS
+558 VTSLSNVSVKS
-572 HTYDETGTCACGAT
+572 
-586 CPHEG
+586 
-591 DWDTETGICK
+591 
-601 DCGKLIYTA
+601 
-610 KIGTKGY
+610 
-617 ATLQGAITAAAGMT
+617 
-631 DAVIT
+631 
-636 LLADTDSSEEITVTG
+636 
-651 GSFTIELN
+651 
-659 GKTVK
+659 
-664 VQTEDNSKNFYI
+664 
-676 RGGAAVTFT
+676 
-685 GSGTMNCVVEVYE
+685 
-698 GTAYV
+698 
-703 KGGEFTALS
+703 
-712 VRPDGN
+712 
-718 AVLSGGYFVMLA
+718 
-730 AEENCYDLLAEGYAY
+730 
-745 QNRISGEIV
+745 
-754 SGQVL
+754 
-759 TLSGVEVVPHTDHVY
+759 HTDHVY

-801 GTCTLCG
+801 GTCTICG

-878 IDGGCFNK
+878 ITGGSFDK
-886 KVTLGNSNV
+886 KVTLGKSVV
-895 TLMGSFGEVN
+895 TLMGGFEEVN

-1009 TASTFNE
+1009 TACTFNE

-1182 GGSHKYTLN
+1182 GGSHKYTLT
-1191 GDLTESSTAKMGV
+1191 GDLTESGTAKMGV

-1215 LSGVLANNVING
+1215 LRGILANNVING
-1227 EATLC
+1227 EATLR
-1232 GTTTVRSGI
+1232 GTTVRSGI

-1268 AITICDGDFTELIL
+1268 AITIWDGDFTELIL

-1542 TRYPISKA
+1542 TQYPISKA

-1564 EYGDEY
+1564 AYGDGY

-1575 VIVPTGTAP
+1575 VTVPTGTAP

-1594 VSTGGQGKMTGDDAA
+1594 VSTGNQGKMTGDDAA

-1626 TITVDDYSVTA
+1626 TITVDGYSVTA

-1716 SEEGCVTATIARRD
+1716 SEEGCVTATIAQRD

-1821 DEATVTGVTF
+1821 DEATVAKVTF

-1884 AIGKAAAEVVTAP
+1884 AIGKADAEVVTAP
-1897 AAEELTYNTSAQTLT
+1897 TAEELIYSTAAQTLT

-1963 VTVIIAQKQVTNPV
+1963 VTVIIARKQVTNPV

-2022 GNIILSNNEGGNYIV
+2022 GNIILSDNEGGNYIV

-2126 EEISLPVIIKS
+2126 EEITLPVIIKS

-2219 NFTAAECEVK
+2219 NFTTAECEVK

-2244 GSGLIYTGSEQTQT
+2244 GSGLIYNGSEQTQT

-2400 TPVRQEGL
+2400 TPVRREGL

-2492 NGSEQTQTVASVT
+2492 NGRQQTQTVASVT

-2645 GENPVYDGGIKTLK
+2645 GENPVYDGGIKTVK

-2671 AADYTIISGSTGTN
+2671 EADYTIVSGSTGTN

-2691 KITGTGNFTGS
+2691 EITGTGNFTGS

-2726 GKDRIAPKGAVGA
+2726 GKDRVAPEGAVGA

-2802 DAFVGP
+2802 DAYVGS

-2823 ITGFIGEDTAEMLD
+2823 ITGFVGEDTAEMLD
-2837 ISVTLSYPT
+2837 ISVALSYAT

-2855 YEIRLSITGNDSRY
+2855 YEIRLSITGSDSRY
-2869 ELVAVN
+2869 ELVTVN

-2902 SRDTLVWQGSDITFT
+2902 SRDTLVWQGSDIAFT
-2917 ITPAQGYSIADVKVD
+2917 ISPAQGYSIADVKVD

>member
-96 EELFGWFNSQTAT
+96 EKLFGWFNSQTAS
-109 QEGLTGNTTQ
+109 QAELTGSTTR

-140 VDAALS
+140 VDAALR
-146 DHYNNLYLSGEVCEI
+146 DHYDNLYLSGNCEI

-176 TISLQGEYT
+176 TISLQGKYT
-185 LDLAGFTLTTAKAI
+185 LNLAGFTLTTAKAI

-246 DGKRSA
+246 DGKRGA

-378 GAACSHGTVNME
+378 GATCSHGTVNME

-407 DNGYGMLTEAFAAAS
+407 DKGYGMLTEAFAAAS

-435 TYNNAEIAVNNG
+435 TYNGAEISVEKG

-558 VTSLSNVLVKPHTS
+558 VTSLSNVSVK
-572 HTYDETGTCACGAT
+572 
-586 CPHEG
+586 
-591 DWDTETGICK
+591 
-601 DCGKLIYTA
+601 
-610 KIGTKGY
+610 
-617 ATLQGAITAAAGMT
+617 
-631 DAVIT
+631 
-636 LLADTDSSEEITVTG
+636 
-651 GSFTIELN
+651 
-659 GKTVK
+659 
-664 VQTEDNSKNFYI
+664 
-676 RGGAAVTFT
+676 
-685 GSGTMNCVVEVYE
+685 
-698 GTAYV
+698 
-703 KGGEFTALS
+703 
-712 VRPDGN
+712 
-718 AVLSGGYFVMLA
+718 
-730 AEENCYDLLAEGYAY
+730 
-745 QNRISGEIV
+745 
-754 SGQVL
+754 
-759 TLSGVEVVPHTDHVY
+759 PHTDHVY

-801 GTCTLCG
+801 GTCTICG

-913 ERGTSI
+913 EGGTSF
-919 RGNAAL
+919 RGNVAL
-925 RGKVTIDFTV
+925 RGKVTIDFAI

-1009 TASTFNE
+1009 TACTFNE

-1182 GGSHKYTLN
+1182 GGSHKYTLT
-1191 GDLTESSTAKMGV
+1191 GDLTESGTAKMGV

-1232 GTTTVRSGI
+1232 GTTVRSGI

-1268 AITICDGDFTELIL
+1268 AITIWDGDFTELIL

-1463 DGAEVTVL
+1463 DGAEVTVF

-1564 EYGDEY
+1564 AYGDEY

-1575 VIVPTGTAP
+1575 VTVPTGTAP

-1594 VSTGGQGKMTGDDAA
+1594 VSTVDQGKMTGDDAA

-1764 KSYTVSGNTA
+1764 KSYIVSGNTA
-1774 TEAGTDYELTVTGTG
+1774 TDAGTDYELTVTGTG

-1821 DEATVTGVTF
+1821 DEATVTKVTF

-1884 AIGKAAAEVVTAP
+1884 AIGKADAEVVTAP
-1897 AAEELTYNTSAQTLT
+1897 TAEELIYSTAAQTLT

-1963 VTVIIAQKQVTNPV
+1963 VTVIIARKQVTNPV

-2022 GNIILSNNEGGNYIV
+2022 GNIILSDNEGGNYIV

-2126 EEISLPVIIKS
+2126 EEITLPVIIKS

-2219 NFTAAECEVK
+2219 NFTTAECEVK

-2244 GSGLIYTGSEQTQT
+2244 GSGLIYNGSEQTQT

-2400 TPVRQEGL
+2400 TPVRREGL

-2751 SIDET
+2751 SIDEI

-2802 DAFVGP
+2802 DAYVGS

-2823 ITGFIGEDTAEMLD
+2823 ITGFVGEDTAEMLD
-2837 ISVTLSYPT
+2837 ISVALSYPT

-2855 YEIRLSITGNDSRY
+2855 HEIRLNITGSDSRY

-2902 SRDTLVWQGSDITFT
+2902 SRDTLVWQGSDIAFT
-2917 ITPAQGYSIADVKVD
+2917 ISPAQGYSIADVKVD

>member
-29 VPVTEKNAPAEPEAT
+29 VPATEKNATVEPEAA

-49 EVQALIDALPAVEAL
+49 EVQTLIDALPAVEAL

-96 EELFGWFNSQTAT
+96 EKLFGWFNSQTAS
-109 QEGLTGNTTQ
+109 QAELTGSTTR

-233 LHLENV
+233 LHLEYV

-246 DGKRSA
+246 DGKRGA

-307 NQLYNNISALL
+307 NQLYSNISALL

-558 VTSLSNVLVKPHTS
+558 VTSLSNVSVKS
-572 HTYDETGTCACGAT
+572 
-586 CPHEG
+586 
-591 DWDTETGICK
+591 
-601 DCGKLIYTA
+601 
-610 KIGTKGY
+610 
-617 ATLQGAITAAAGMT
+617 
-631 DAVIT
+631 
-636 LLADTDSSEEITVTG
+636 
-651 GSFTIELN
+651 
-659 GKTVK
+659 
-664 VQTEDNSKNFYI
+664 
-676 RGGAAVTFT
+676 
-685 GSGTMNCVVEVYE
+685 
-698 GTAYV
+698 
-703 KGGEFTALS
+703 
-712 VRPDGN
+712 
-718 AVLSGGYFVMLA
+718 
-730 AEENCYDLLAEGYAY
+730 
-745 QNRISGEIV
+745 
-754 SGQVL
+754 
-759 TLSGVEVVPHTDHVY
+759 HTDHVY

-801 GTCTLCG
+801 GTCTICG

-878 IDGGCFNK
+878 ITGGSFDK
-886 KVTLGNSNV
+886 KVTLGKSVV
-895 TLMGSFGEVN
+895 TLMGGFEEVN

-1227 EATLC
+1227 EATLR
-1232 GTTTVRSGI
+1232 GTTVRSGI

-1268 AITICDGDFTELIL
+1268 AITIWDGDFTELIL

-1356 CDCGAVALVRVEW
+1356 CDCGAVALVRVER

-1398 DKALTPDYLGGLE
+1398 DKALTPDYRGGLE

-1432 GTANITMKNCNA
+1432 GTANVTVKNCNA
-1444 YSGVL
+1444 YSGLL

-1471 EGSFTVPVGCNPQ
+1471 EGSFTVPVGCDPQ
-1484 FKQLEA
+1484 VKVLEA
-1490 HSSNVSLGGGYYK
+1490 YSANISLGGGYYERRL
-1503 TIRSWG
+1503 TSWG
-1509 SPLTEIVAEGYGY
+1509 STLAEIVAEGCGY
-1522 KQGNSWITD
+1522 KQDGKWLTDLSGGNAAG
-1531 ISWVELNEVTV
+1531 VTV
-1542 TRYPISKA
+1542 TQYPISRA

-1575 VIVPTGTAP
+1575 VTVPTGTAP

-1626 TITVDDYSVTA
+1626 TITVDGYSVTA

-1764 KSYTVSGNTA
+1764 KSYIVSGNTA
-1774 TEAGTDYELTVTGTG
+1774 TDAGTDYELTVTGTG

-1821 DEATVTGVTF
+1821 DEATVTKVTF

-1963 VTVIIAQKQVTNPV
+1963 VTVIIARKQVTNPV

-2022 GNIILSNNEGGNYIV
+2022 GNIILSDNEGGNYIV

-2126 EEISLPVIIKS
+2126 EEITLPVIIKS

-2188 VAGSWSWKNGSPT
+2188 VAGNWSWKNGSPT

-2219 NFTAAECEVK
+2219 NFTTAECEVK

-2244 GSGLIYTGSEQTQT
+2244 GSGLIYNGSEQTQT

-2400 TPVRQEGL
+2400 TPVRREGL

-2802 DAFVGP
+2802 DAYVGS

-2823 ITGFIGEDTAEMLD
+2823 ITGFVGEDTAEMLD
-2837 ISVTLSYPT
+2837 ISVALSYAT

-2855 YEIRLSITGNDSRY
+2855 YEIRLSITGSDSRY

>member
-20 PVEALAEII
+20 PVEALAEVLIPV
-29 VPVTEKNAPAEPEAT
+29 VPATEKNATVEPEVA

-49 EVQALIDALPAVEAL
+49 EVQTLIDALPAVEAL

-96 EELFGWFNSQTAT
+96 EKLFGWFNSQTAS
-109 QEGLTGNTTQ
+109 QAELTGSTTR

-146 DHYNNLYLSGEVCEI
+146 DHYDNLYLSGEVCEI

-176 TISLQGEYT
+176 TIPLQGKYT

-199 HLEVNTTDITI
+199 HLEVNTTKITI

-223 YLIHQNARNE
+223 YLIHQNANNE

-246 DGKRSA
+246 DGKRGA

-286 TTGADTANGI
+286 TTGADAANGI

-307 NQLYNNISALL
+307 NQLYSNISALL

-332 AAAAAKKMKVPVI
+332 AAAAVKKTKVPVI

-378 GAACSHGTVNME
+378 GATCIHGTVNME

-407 DNGYGMLTEAFAAAS
+407 EKGYRTLVEAFAAVS

-435 TYNNAEIAVNNG
+435 TYNGAEIYVEKG

-464 KKLYINEEAN
+464 KKLYINEGAN

-507 FTRGLTIKKGGNAL
+507 FTRGLTIKEGGNAL

-558 VTSLSNVLVKPHTS
+558 VTSLSNVSVK
-572 HTYDETGTCACGAT
+572 
-586 CPHEG
+586 
-591 DWDTETGICK
+591 
-601 DCGKLIYTA
+601 
-610 KIGTKGY
+610 
-617 ATLQGAITAAAGMT
+617 
-631 DAVIT
+631 
-636 LLADTDSSEEITVTG
+636 
-651 GSFTIELN
+651 
-659 GKTVK
+659 
-664 VQTEDNSKNFYI
+664 
-676 RGGAAVTFT
+676 
-685 GSGTMNCVVEVYE
+685 
-698 GTAYV
+698 
-703 KGGEFTALS
+703 
-712 VRPDGN
+712 
-718 AVLSGGYFVMLA
+718 
-730 AEENCYDLLAEGYAY
+730 
-745 QNRISGEIV
+745 
-754 SGQVL
+754 
-759 TLSGVEVVPHTDHVY
+759 PHTDHVY

-793 TDGDGHTE
+793 TDNDGHTE
-801 GTCTLCG
+801 GTCTICG

-878 IDGGCFNK
+878 ITGGSFDK
-886 KVTLGNSNV
+886 KVTLGKSVV
-895 TLMGSFGEVN
+895 TLMGGFEEVN

-925 RGKVTIDFTV
+925 GGKVTIDFTV

-946 TAANTNF
+946 TAANTDF

-974 AAVNIKSGGKA
+974 AAVNIKSGGKV

-1009 TASTFNE
+1009 TACTFNE

-1182 GGSHKYTLN
+1182 GGSHKYTLT
-1191 GDLTESSTAKMGV
+1191 GDLTESGTAKMGV

-1215 LSGVLANNVING
+1215 LSGILANNVING
-1227 EATLC
+1227 EATLR
-1232 GTTTVRSGI
+1232 GTTVRSGI

-1257 LFQKTVEVTGS
+1257 LFQKTVEVQGN
-1268 AITICDGDFTELIL
+1268 AITIWDGDFTELIL

-1490 HSSNVSLGGGYYK
+1490 YSSNVSLGGGYYK

-1564 EYGDEY
+1564 AYGDEY

-1575 VIVPTGTAP
+1575 VTVPTGTAP

-1594 VSTGGQGKMTGDDAA
+1594 VSTGDQGKMTGDDAA
-1609 RVTIP
+1609 RVTIS

-1626 TITVDDYSVTA
+1626 TITVDGYSVTA

-1716 SEEGCVTATIARRD
+1716 SEEGCVTASIARRD
-1730 ISGAEITLGASLIY
+1730 ITGAEITLGASLIY
-1744 NTKEQTQAIESV
+1744 NTKEQTQAVESV
-1756 VLEDFGVV
+1756 VLEDFGNV
-1764 KSYTVSGNTA
+1764 KSYIVSGNTA
-1774 TEAGTDYELTVTGTG
+1774 TDAGTDYELTVTGTG

-1821 DEATVTGVTF
+1821 DEATVAKVTF

-1884 AIGKAAAEVVTAP
+1884 AIGKADAEVVTAP
-1897 AAEELTYNTSAQTLT
+1897 TAEELIYSTAAQTLT

-1963 VTVIIAQKQVTNPV
+1963 VTVIIARKQVTNPV

-2022 GNIILSNNEGGNYIV
+2022 GNIILSDNEGGNYIV

-2126 EEISLPVIIKS
+2126 EEITLPVIIKS

-2151 VAKDTPA
+2151 VAKDAP
-2158 VTAADLTMTYTGSA
+2158 VVSAADLTMTYTGSA
-2172 VPIELLS
+2172 VPIELLK
-2179 ASAAFDGSP
+2179 ASAVFDGSP
-2188 VAGSWSWKNGSPT
+2188 VAGSWSWKNGSPI

-2219 NFTAAECEVK
+2219 NFTTAECEVK
-2229 VTVKPRD
+2229 VTVEPRD
-2236 ITGAEVTL
+2236 ISDAAVML
-2244 GSGLIYTGSEQTQT
+2244 GSWLRYNGSEQTQT
-2258 VVSVTLAGYDDVT
+2258 VFSVTLTGYDDVT

-2284 NYELTVTG
+2284 DYELTVTG
-2292 TGDFTGSVKQRFTV
+2292 TGDFTGSIKQRFTV

-2327 DATVTGVTFNGLYNN
+2327 SATVTGVTFDGLYNS

-2354 DSADADKASKVTGEI
+2354 DSTDADKASKVTGEI
-2369 ALAESVINYKLED
+2369 ALVESVINYKLED

-2400 TPVRQEGL
+2400 APAKREGL
-2408 IYTGKAQELVT
+2408 IYTGKAQELIT
-2419 AGSATGG
+2419 AGSANGG

-2433 DGAWQQTVPTATDAG
+2433 NGAWQQTVPTATDAG

-2492 NGSEQTQTVASVT
+2492 NGRQQTQTVASVT

-2645 GENPVYDGGIKTLK
+2645 GENPVYDGGIKTVK

-2802 DAFVGP
+2802 DAYVGS

-2837 ISVTLSYPT
+2837 ISVTLSYAT

-2855 YEIRLSITGNDSRY
+2855 HEIRLNITGSDSRY

-2917 ITPAQGYSIADVKVD
+2917 ITPALGYSIADVKVD

-2963 PGTGAAETESIGLG
+2963 PGTGAAEAESIGLG

>member
-29 VPVTEKNAPAEPEAT
+29 VPATEKNATVEPEAA

-49 EVQALIDALPAVEAL
+49 EVQTLIDALPAVEAL

-96 EELFGWFNSQTAT
+96 EKLFGWFNSQTAS
-109 QEGLTGNTTQ
+109 QAELTGSTTR

-233 LHLENV
+233 LHLEYV

-246 DGKRSA
+246 DGKRGA

-307 NQLYNNISALL
+307 NQLYSNISALL

-558 VTSLSNVLVKPHTS
+558 VTSLSNVSVKS
-572 HTYDETGTCACGAT
+572 
-586 CPHEG
+586 
-591 DWDTETGICK
+591 
-601 DCGKLIYTA
+601 
-610 KIGTKGY
+610 
-617 ATLQGAITAAAGMT
+617 
-631 DAVIT
+631 
-636 LLADTDSSEEITVTG
+636 
-651 GSFTIELN
+651 
-659 GKTVK
+659 
-664 VQTEDNSKNFYI
+664 
-676 RGGAAVTFT
+676 
-685 GSGTMNCVVEVYE
+685 
-698 GTAYV
+698 
-703 KGGEFTALS
+703 
-712 VRPDGN
+712 
-718 AVLSGGYFVMLA
+718 
-730 AEENCYDLLAEGYAY
+730 
-745 QNRISGEIV
+745 
-754 SGQVL
+754 
-759 TLSGVEVVPHTDHVY
+759 HTDHVY

-801 GTCTLCG
+801 GTCTICG

-878 IDGGCFNK
+878 ITGGSFDK
-886 KVTLGNSNV
+886 KVTLGKSVV
-895 TLMGSFGEVN
+895 TLMGGFEEVN

-1356 CDCGAVALVRVEW
+1356 CDCGAVALVRVEG

-1564 EYGDEY
+1564 AYGDEY

-1575 VIVPTGTAP
+1575 VTVPTGTAP

-1594 VSTGGQGKMTGDDAA
+1594 VSTVDQGKMTGDDAA

-1664 GVLELVTEGVGSQGE
+1664 GVLELVTAGEGSHGA

-1730 ISGAEITLGASLIY
+1730 ITGAEITLGASLIY
-1744 NTKEQTQAIESV
+1744 NTKEQTQAVESV

-1821 DEATVTGVTF
+1821 DEATVTKVTF

-1884 AIGKAAAEVVTAP
+1884 AIGKADAEVVTAP
-1897 AAEELTYNTSAQTLT
+1897 TAEELIYSTAAQTLT

-1963 VTVIIAQKQVTNPV
+1963 VTVIIARKQVTNPV

-2022 GNIILSNNEGGNYIV
+2022 GNIILSDNEGGNYIV

-2126 EEISLPVIIKS
+2126 EEITLPVIIKS

-2151 VAKDTPA
+2151 VAKDAP
-2158 VTAADLTMTYTGSA
+2158 VVSAADLTMTYTGSA
-2172 VPIELLS
+2172 VPIELLK
-2179 ASAAFDGSP
+2179 ASAVFDGSP
-2188 VAGSWSWKNGSPT
+2188 VAGSWSWKNGSPI

-2219 NFTAAECEVK
+2219 NFTTAECEVK
-2229 VTVKPRD
+2229 VTVEPRD
-2236 ITGAEVTL
+2236 ISDAAVML
-2244 GSGLIYTGSEQTQT
+2244 GSWLRYNGSEQTQT
-2258 VVSVTLAGYDDVT
+2258 VFSVTLTGYDDVT
-2271 YTVKDNT
+2271 YTVKDNII
-2278 VTNAGE
+2278 TNAGE
-2284 NYELTVTG
+2284 DYELTVTG
-2292 TGDFTGSVKQRFTV
+2292 TGDFTGSIKQRFTV

-2327 DATVTGVTFNGLYNN
+2327 SATVTGVTFNGLYNN

-2369 ALAESVINYKLED
+2369 ALVESVINYKLED

-2400 TPVRQEGL
+2400 APAKREGL
-2408 IYTGKAQELVT
+2408 IYTGKAQELIT
-2419 AGSATGG
+2419 AGSANGG
-2426 SMQYKLG
+2426 SMRYKLG
-2433 DGAWQQTVPTATDAG
+2433 NGAWQQTVPTATDAG

-2492 NGSEQTQTVASVT
+2492 NGRQQTQTVASVT

-2645 GENPVYDGGIKTLK
+2645 GENPVYDGGIKTVK

-2671 AADYTIISGSTGTN
+2671 EADYTIVSGSTGTN

-2691 KITGTGNFTGS
+2691 EITGTGNFTGS

-2726 GKDRIAPKGAVGA
+2726 GKDRVAPEGAVGA

-2802 DAFVGP
+2802 DAYVGS

-2823 ITGFIGEDTAEMLD
+2823 ITGFVGEDTAEMLD
-2837 ISVTLSYPT
+2837 ISVALSYAT

-2855 YEIRLSITGNDSRY
+2855 YEIRLSITGSDSRY
-2869 ELVAVN
+2869 ELVTVN

-2902 SRDTLVWQGSDITFT
+2902 SRDTLVWQGSDIAFT
-2917 ITPAQGYSIADVKVD
+2917 ISPAQGYSIADVKVD

-2977 VSALAVFAGGT
+2977 VRALAVFAGGT

>member
-83 EEERAQVTGAERF
+83 EEGRAQVTGAERF

-176 TISLQGEYT
+176 TIPLQGKYT

-199 HLEVNTTDITI
+199 HLEVAYTTNITI

-246 DGKRSA
+246 DGKRGA

-286 TTGADTANGI
+286 TTGADAANGI
-296 AANDYS
+296 AANGYS

-307 NQLYNNISALL
+307 NQLYSNISALL

-332 AAAAAKKMKVPVI
+332 AAAAVKKMKVPVI

-378 GAACSHGTVNME
+378 GATCSHGTVNME

-435 TYNNAEIAVNNG
+435 TYNNAEIAVEKG

-455 NYISLLPVG
+455 NYISLLPPPG
-464 KKLYINEEAN
+464 KKLYINEGAN
-474 VTVVGDGKLPTS
+474 VTVVGNSKLPTS
-486 NGGTLGAMVE
+486 NNGTLGAMVE

-507 FTRGLTIKKGGNAL
+507 FTRGLTIKEGGNALFSGGSVSQETTIEAGGNVL

-527 YTLSVPDG
+527 YTLTVPDG
-535 KVCSDYLAEGYAFHQ
+535 KVCSDYLAEGYAFYQ
-550 NNKVVSGE
+550 NSKVVSGE
-558 VTSLSNVLVKPHTS
+558 VTSLSNVSVK
-572 HTYDETGTCACGAT
+572 
-586 CPHEG
+586 
-591 DWDTETGICK
+591 
-601 DCGKLIYTA
+601 
-610 KIGTKGY
+610 
-617 ATLQGAITAAAGMT
+617 
-631 DAVIT
+631 
-636 LLADTDSSEEITVTG
+636 
-651 GSFTIELN
+651 
-659 GKTVK
+659 
-664 VQTEDNSKNFYI
+664 
-676 RGGAAVTFT
+676 
-685 GSGTMNCVVEVYE
+685 
-698 GTAYV
+698 
-703 KGGEFTALS
+703 
-712 VRPDGN
+712 
-718 AVLSGGYFVMLA
+718 
-730 AEENCYDLLAEGYAY
+730 
-745 QNRISGEIV
+745 
-754 SGQVL
+754 
-759 TLSGVEVVPHTDHVY
+759 PHTDHVY

-801 GTCTLCG
+801 GTCTICG

-821 RDVAALNAAMNG
+821 RDVAALNTAMNG

-878 IDGGCFNK
+878 ITGGSFDK
-886 KVTLGNSNV
+886 KVTLGKSVV
-895 TLMGSFGEVN
+895 TLLGGAYDEVN

-925 RGKVTIDFTV
+925 RGKVTIDFAV

-946 TAANTNF
+946 TAANTDF

-997 TVQTGGELTVTE
+997 SVQTGGELTVTE
-1009 TASTFNE
+1009 TACTFNE

-1046 AEGYAYFDERGVI
+1046 AEGYAYFDEYGVI

-1268 AITICDGDFTELIL
+1268 AITIWDGDFTELIL

-1398 DKALTPDYLGGLE
+1398 DKALTPDYRGGLE

-1432 GTANITMKNCNA
+1432 GTANVTVKNCNA
-1444 YSGVL
+1444 YSGLL
-1449 TVDGANASLTLESA
+1449 TVNGANASLTLESA

-1490 HSSNVSLGGGYYK
+1490 YSSNVSLGGGYYK

-1564 EYGDEY
+1564 AYGDEY

-1575 VIVPTGTAP
+1575 VTVPTGTAP

-1626 TITVDDYSVTA
+1626 TITVDGYSVTA

-1730 ISGAEITLGASLIY
+1730 ISGAEVTLSAQLTY
-1744 NTKEQTQAIESV
+1744 NAKEQTQAVESV
-1756 VLEDFGVV
+1756 VLEDFGNV
-1764 KSYTVSGNTA
+1764 KSYIVSGNTA

-1789 NFTGSVKVKFAV
+1789 NFTGSVKVKFTV
-1801 EPAWIIIGSVTVAPK
+1801 DPAWIIIGSVTVAPK

-1821 DEATVTGVTF
+1821 DEATVAKVTF

-1884 AIGKAAAEVVTAP
+1884 AIGKADAEVVTAP
-1897 AAEELTYNTSAQTLT
+1897 TAEELIYSTAAQTLT

-1963 VTVIIAQKQVTNPV
+1963 VTVIIARKQVTNPV

-2022 GNIILSNNEGGNYIV
+2022 GNIILSDNEGGNYIV

-2126 EEISLPVIIKS
+2126 EEITLPVIIKS
-2137 RNYKDAT
+2137 RNYKDTT

-2219 NFTAAECEVK
+2219 NFTTAECEVK
-2229 VTVKPRD
+2229 VTVEPRD
-2236 ITGAEVTL
+2236 ISDAAVML
-2244 GSGLIYTGSEQTQT
+2244 GSWLRYNGSEQTQT
-2258 VVSVTLAGYDDVT
+2258 VFSVTLTGYDDVT
-2271 YTVKDNT
+2271 YTVKDNII
-2278 VTNAGE
+2278 TNAGE
-2284 NYELTVTG
+2284 DYELTVTG
-2292 TGDFTGSVKQRFTV
+2292 TGDFTGSVKHRFTV

-2400 TPVRQEGL
+2400 TPVRREGL

-2645 GENPVYDGGIKTLK
+2645 GENPVYDGGIKTVK

-2671 AADYTIISGSTGTN
+2671 EADYTIVSGSTGTN

-2691 KITGTGNFTGS
+2691 EITGTGNFTGS

-2726 GKDRIAPKGAVGA
+2726 GKDRIAPEGTVGA

-2802 DAFVGP
+2802 DAFVGS
-2808 AVPDLENPEAGKDYF
+2808 AVPSLENPEAGKDYF

-2902 SRDTLVWQGSDITFT
+2902 SRDTLVWQGSDIAFT
-2917 ITPAQGYSIADVKVD
+2917 ISPAQGYSIADVKVD

-2963 PGTGAAETESIGLG
+2963 PGTGAAETESTGLG

>member
-96 EELFGWFNSQTAT
+96 EKLFGWFNSQTAS
-109 QEGLTGNTTQ
+109 QAELTGSTTR

-140 VDAALS
+140 VDAALR
-146 DHYNNLYLSGEVCEI
+146 DHYDNLYLSGNCEI

-176 TISLQGEYT
+176 TISLQGKYT
-185 LDLAGFTLTTAKAI
+185 LNLAGFTLTTAKAI

-246 DGKRSA
+246 DGKRGA

-378 GAACSHGTVNME
+378 GATCSHGTVNME

-407 DNGYGMLTEAFAAAS
+407 DKGYGMLTEAFAAAS

-435 TYNNAEIAVNNG
+435 TYNGAEISVEKG

-558 VTSLSNVLVKPHTS
+558 VTSLSNVSVK
-572 HTYDETGTCACGAT
+572 
-586 CPHEG
+586 
-591 DWDTETGICK
+591 
-601 DCGKLIYTA
+601 
-610 KIGTKGY
+610 
-617 ATLQGAITAAAGMT
+617 
-631 DAVIT
+631 
-636 LLADTDSSEEITVTG
+636 
-651 GSFTIELN
+651 
-659 GKTVK
+659 
-664 VQTEDNSKNFYI
+664 
-676 RGGAAVTFT
+676 
-685 GSGTMNCVVEVYE
+685 
-698 GTAYV
+698 
-703 KGGEFTALS
+703 
-712 VRPDGN
+712 
-718 AVLSGGYFVMLA
+718 
-730 AEENCYDLLAEGYAY
+730 
-745 QNRISGEIV
+745 
-754 SGQVL
+754 
-759 TLSGVEVVPHTDHVY
+759 PHTDHVY

-801 GTCTLCG
+801 GTCTICG

-913 ERGTSI
+913 EGGTSF
-919 RGNAAL
+919 RGNVAL
-925 RGKVTIDFTV
+925 RGKVTIDFAI

-946 TAANTNF
+946 TAANTDF

-1093 CGTTCPHENYYT
+1093 CGASCPHENYYT

-1182 GGSHKYTLN
+1182 GGSHKYTLT
-1191 GDLTESSTAKMGV
+1191 GDLTESGTAKMGV

-1215 LSGVLANNVING
+1215 LNGVLANNVING

-1356 CDCGAVALVRVEW
+1356 CDCGAVALVRVER

-1398 DKALTPDYLGGLE
+1398 DKALTPDYRGGLE

-1432 GTANITMKNCNA
+1432 GTANVTVKNCNA
-1444 YSGVL
+1444 YSGLL

-1471 EGSFTVPVGCNPQ
+1471 EGSFTVPVGCDPQ
-1484 FKQLEA
+1484 VKVLEA
-1490 HSSNVSLGGGYYK
+1490 YSANISLGGGYYERRL
-1503 TIRSWG
+1503 TSWG
-1509 SPLTEIVAEGYGY
+1509 STLAEIVAEGCGY
-1522 KQGNSWITD
+1522 KQDGKWLTDLSGGNAAG
-1531 ISWVELNEVTV
+1531 VTV
-1542 TRYPISKA
+1542 TQYPISRA

-1575 VIVPTGTAP
+1575 VTVPTGTAP

-1626 TITVDDYSVTA
+1626 TITVDGYSVTA

-1716 SEEGCVTATIARRD
+1716 SEEGCVTATIAQRD

-1821 DEATVTGVTF
+1821 DEATVAKVTF

-1884 AIGKAAAEVVTAP
+1884 AIGKADAEVVTAP
-1897 AAEELTYNTSAQTLT
+1897 TAEELIYSTAAQTLT

-1963 VTVIIAQKQVTNPV
+1963 VTVIIARKQVTNPV

-2022 GNIILSNNEGGNYIV
+2022 GNIILSDNEGGNYIV

-2126 EEISLPVIIKS
+2126 EEITLPVIIKS

-2219 NFTAAECEVK
+2219 NFTTAECEVK

-2244 GSGLIYTGSEQTQT
+2244 GSGLIYNGSEQTQT

-2400 TPVRQEGL
+2400 TPVRREGL

-2492 NGSEQTQTVASVT
+2492 NGRQQTQTVASVT

-2645 GENPVYDGGIKTLK
+2645 GENPVYDGGIKTVK

-2671 AADYTIISGSTGTN
+2671 EADYTIVSGSTGTN

-2691 KITGTGNFTGS
+2691 EITGTGNFTGS

-2726 GKDRIAPKGAVGA
+2726 GKDRVAPEGAVGA

-2802 DAFVGP
+2802 DAYVGS

-2823 ITGFIGEDTAEMLD
+2823 ITGFVGEDTAEMLD
-2837 ISVTLSYPT
+2837 ISVALSYAT

-2855 YEIRLSITGNDSRY
+2855 YEIRLSITGSDSRY
-2869 ELVAVN
+2869 ELVTVN

-2902 SRDTLVWQGSDITFT
+2902 SRDTLVWQGSDIAFT
-2917 ITPAQGYSIADVKVD
+2917 ISPAQGYSIADVKVD